1 MVVSHKLSSHEVAAL
16 VDGLKDLDSTEDAP
30 RLNGQEVRPYR
41 LGADNHSAL
50 GDYYGLRMVNER
62 FCRIAR
68 GVFQPFLRLHPRI
81 SGFPPEIKTFER
93 YCEEL
98 ENFSS
103 LTISRIEELRGAQM
117 IVLQPSFVSQLT
129 DVYFGGD
136 ITHIQPVRHEFT
148 ATEHRVI
155 EMITQGLNDAL
166 SQAWRDLEPLTFS
179 VQSHEENLQ
188 FATFV
193 DPRDMVINC
202 SFILQLPNGDSA
214 NLDILYPLQ
223 CLKPL
228 AAKLRSRVQSDIVDE
243 DISWRD
249 RLERAVMTVPL
260 SVTARLAEPMVPL
273 ADLADIQP
281 GQTLRADLAPAPQL
295 LVEGQPLFEA
305 EIGDVAGRA
314 ALSITRAIAP
324 KS

>member
-1 MVVSHKLSSHEVAAL
+1 MAVSHRLSSNEVAAL
-16 VDGLKDLDSTEDAP
+16 VDGLRDLHSSDEAEALDG
-30 RLNGQEVRPYR
+30 RDVRPYR

-68 GVFQPFLRLHPRI
+68 GVFLRFLRLHPRI
-81 SGFPPEIKTFER
+81 SGFPPEVKSFAR

-98 ENFSS
+98 DNFSS

-117 IVLQPSFVSQLT
+117 IVLQPAFVSQLT
-129 DVYFGGD
+129 DVYFGGA
-136 ITHIQPVRHEFT
+136 ISHIQPARTEFT
-148 ATEHRVI
+148 ATETRVI

-166 SQAWRDLEPLTFS
+166 AQAWRDLEPLTFTI
-179 VQSHEENLQ
+179 QGHEENLQ

-193 DPRDMVINC
+193 DPRDMVVNC
-202 SFILQLPNGDSA
+202 SFIIQLPNGDSA

-223 CLKPL
+223 SLKPL
-228 AAKLRSRVQSDIVDE
+228 AGKLRSRVQSDIVDE

-249 RLERAVMTVPL
+249 RLERAVMRVPL
-260 SVTARLAEPMVPL
+260 SLTARVAEPLVAL
-273 ADLADIQP
+273 SALADIRP
-281 GQTLRADLAPAPQL
+281 GQVLAIDLAPDPQL
-295 LVEGQPLFEA
+295 LVEGQPFFEA

-314 ALSITRAIAP
+314 ALSVTKPILP